1 MMNARIPTRQII
13 HMVSP
18 SLGFRPQLLHPLTHH
33 IFEKFIPIYF
43 WYRTIVPFL
52 DLMKYIKIPYL
63 QVLTAIALGI
73 LVGFLF
79 PGFTPA
85 AKLISDT
92 FINLIKMVIAPII
105 FATVTLG
112 IAGVGDMKKVGRVGG
127 KGILY
132 FEIVSTLALIIG
144 LIVANIMQP
153 GKGVSHD
160 NLDPAAI
167 SGYTQSAKELHWGEF
182 FSHIV
187 PSNIFKAFAEGD
199 ILQILFFSVLFGA
212 ALTRVGTVGKSIQ
225 SGIEKISIVL
235 FRMMAAI
242 MTIAPIGAFAGMA
255 YTIGKYGFSALVPLG
270 KLMLCVYAT
279 MTVFIFVV
287 LNIILR
293 FYGFSLWRLLIYIK
307 DELLLVLGT
316 SSSESALPSIMQ
328 KLEFAGIKKNVVGL
342 IIPTGYSFNL
352 DGTAIYLSMAI
363 LFIAQVFNVPLSLT
377 DQLTIVG
384 ILMLTSKGAAAVT
397 GGGFIVLASTLA
409 VWPKIPIEG
418 LALLIGIDRF
428 MSEARSIT
436 NLIGNTV
443 AAVVIAKSENEVDV
457 DVYKDR
463 VER

>member
-1 MMNARIPTRQII
+1 MR
-13 HMVSP
+13 
-18 SLGFRPQLLHPLTHH
+18 
-33 IFEKFIPIYF
+33 
-43 WYRTIVPFL
+43 
-52 DLMKYIKIPYL
+52 YIKIPYV
-63 QVLTAIALGI
+63 QVLIAIALGI
-73 LVGFLF
+73 LIGFLF
-79 PGFTPA
+79 PAFNPV

-105 FATVTLG
+105 FVTVALG

-127 KGILY
+127 KGIVY
-132 FEIVSTLALIIG
+132 FEIVSTLALFIG
-144 LIVANIMQP
+144 MLVANVVKP
-153 GKGVSHD
+153 GLGVNHSH
-160 NLDPAAI
+160 LDVSSV
-167 SGYTQSAKELHWGEF
+167 SGYTQTAKQLNWAEF

-212 ALTRVGTVGKSIQ
+212 ALTKIGETGKSIQ
-225 SGIEKISIVL
+225 VGLVKISAVL
-235 FRMMAAI
+235 FTMMKGI

-255 YTIGKYGFSALVPLG
+255 YTIGRYGFSALIPLG

-279 MTVFIFVV
+279 MAVFIFVV
-287 LNIILR
+287 LNVILR
-293 FYGFSLWRLLIYIK
+293 FYGFSLWRLLVYIK

-316 SSSESALPSIMQ
+316 SSSESALPSIMH
-328 KLEFAGIKKNVVGL
+328 KLEQAGIQKSVVGL

-363 LFIAQVFNVPLSLT
+363 LFLAQVFAVPLTIL
-377 DQLTIVG
+377 DQLSIIGV
-384 ILMLTSKGAAAVT
+384 LMLTSKGAAAVT

-409 VWPKIPIEG
+409 IWPSIPIEG

-443 AAVVIAKSENEVDV
+443 ATVVVAKSENEVDAL
-457 DVYKDR
+457 VYATV
-463 VER
+463 VEGR